1 MSLTLF
7 LDGFSRFFWAIFKHC
22 DCSVLDEMYANFFD
36 RAIVCNASFQI
47 VIEKWNGKIHEYW
60 LNTLSEHYKLC
71 PKIKFSEKYKIVNL
85 LFFGWKSM
93 IFWEFLNA
101 KITWKIWIFAP
112 KIVILF
118 KIRINKI
125 SKLFNPTVFGAK
137 IQNLTGNQCIRSL
150 IFGTK
155 IQVHNFVIFSKNW
168 WYFWT
173 EFEIF

>member
-85 LFFGWKSM
+85 LFFWVKINDFLRIFKCKNYLKNLNFRAKNRIFYSKSELTKFHDYL
-93 IFWEFLNA
+93 ILDFWREN
-101 KITWKIWIFAP
+101 
-112 KIVILF
+112 
-118 KIRINKI
+118 
-125 SKLFNPTVFGAK
+125 SM
-137 IQNLTGNQCIRSL
+137 
-150 IFGTK
+150 
-155 IQVHNFVIFSKNW
+155 
-168 WYFWT
+168 Y
-173 EFEIF
+173 